1 MAVSLELAISA
12 IRSGRK
18 DEGRQLLNLL
28 IQRNP
33 NDDKAWLWMSSVV
46 DTDEQRARC
55 LYHVLAI
62 NPGSD
67 LARRGLQLLG
77 IVVSDSRPVKV
88 PRDSQPIKIPRPSLK
103 PRPQFPFDVQ
113 TTEPE
118 PSEERRPFRIDP
130 KSIVE
135 ELPFTPISQPFS
147 QSLEDTA
154 GAGTPAPTARPASQP
169 VSAQGASAGQGGGT
183 QQPSEP
189 VPVVQPN
196 SQGYPQLPAGQ
207 PQGATQP
214 LQIPSEAVA
223 PVGQPQQHPSEPVP
237 VVQPGSG
244 GGGQQQPVQPPA
256 DGSIYSP
263 DQAQYPHPALPAYQ
277 QQPYPGAGP
286 PHETRPSQPVPVT
299 HSHTTM
305 GMPMQQAPY
314 NSGPYAYQYP
324 SAPAQAVHSNM
335 TMGMPTQNFQPYQP
349 SPSGQ
354 PIHSNSTL
362 GMPMYPQHSG
372 PMNSYMPPPSEP
384 GPAGYN
390 QMAGMP
396 MQAQGQYQSGPPYNA
411 AVHSN
416 ATMAM
421 PGGQDP
427 MAALRA
433 AAMQNNQ
440 PGSRNNK
447 SAENDGDEEVNI
459 LAVIIFG
466 SLSITALGGLGMLI
480 LLMFTAG

>member
-62 NPGSD
+62 TPGSD

-113 TTEPE
+113 TAEAESE

-147 QSLEDTA
+147 QSLDDTV
-154 GAGTPAPTARPASQP
+154 GADTPAPTARPGSQP
-169 VSAQGASAGQGGGT
+169 VST

-189 VPVVQPN
+189 APVVQPN
-196 SQGYPQLPAGQ
+196 AQGYPQLPAGQ

-214 LQIPSEAVA
+214 LQIPSEPVA
-223 PVGQPQQHPSEPVP
+223 PVGQPQQHPSEPAP

-244 GGGQQQPVQPPA
+244 VGGGQQQPAQLQAGGPIN
-256 DGSIYSP
+256 SQ

-277 QQPYPGAGP
+277 QQPYPGAGI
-286 PHETRPSQPVPVT
+286 PHETRPSQPVPVI

-305 GMPMQQAPY
+305 GMPMQPAPY
-314 NSGPYAYQYP
+314 NGGPYAYQYP
-324 SAPAQAVHSNM
+324 SAPAQAVHSSM
-335 TMGMPTQNFQPYQP
+335 TMGMPTQHFQPYYP
-349 SPSGQ
+349 SQSGQ
-354 PIHSNSTL
+354 AIHSNSTM
-362 GMPMYPQHSG
+362 GMPMVPQHSDQV
-372 PMNSYMPPPSEP
+372 NNNMPPPSEP

-390 QMAGMP
+390 QMPGMP
-396 MQAQGQYQSGPPYNA
+396 MQAQGQYQAGLPYNA

-416 ATMAM
+416 ATMSM
-421 PGGQDP
+421 PAGHDP

-440 PGSRNNK
+440 GGQPTQSGSRNNK
-447 SAENDGDEEVNI
+447 SVETDDEEVNI